1 MHWQSPHH
9 ALTMRRSGTVEY
21 DRNRRD
27 ICDKH
32 MIKVPQM
39 KTRAKKKK
47 EVIYW
52 LLNFSKSKWVSQ
64 TLK

>member
-1 MHWQSPHH
+1 
-9 ALTMRRSGTVEY
+9 
-21 DRNRRD
+21 
-27 ICDKH
+27 

-39 KTRAKKKK
+39 KTRAKEKK

-64 TLK
+64 TLKWFSTKKWLKIPTRDDIFTADPALFGI